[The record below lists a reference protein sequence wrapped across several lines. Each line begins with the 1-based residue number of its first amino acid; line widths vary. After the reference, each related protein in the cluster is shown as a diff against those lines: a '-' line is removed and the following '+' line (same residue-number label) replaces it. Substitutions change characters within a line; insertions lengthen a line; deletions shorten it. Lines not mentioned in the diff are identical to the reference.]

1 MRGPRVLQQTDICLS
16 IFDKI
21 KITRVLIG
29 LFGPVR
35 QEVAYHRMKL
45 LTDDFHNLC
54 RPIIHQTLPVDPVVR
69 VTWAG
74 RVLSIGKLRNA
85 YSTQTRR

>member
-1 MRGPRVLQQTDICLS
+1 MRGPRVLQQTDTCMS
-16 IFDKI
+16 IFDKN
-21 KITRVLIG
+21 KVTRMLIG

-54 RPIIHQTLPVDPVVR
+54 TIHQTLPVDLVVR

-74 RVLSIGKLRNA
+74 RGVC
-85 YSTQTRR
+85 